1 MDLMV
6 DIETFGIGS
15 KAVMHEIGA
24 VIFDPYGEPLDKT
37 IDATKTFHALIDP
50 QSCLSLGMEVDW
62 DTLKFWFNQGAL
74 QHARLLAGPRTHV
87 ANVLMN
93 FSDWVE
99 KHKPAHK
106 WGHGATFDPI
116 ILHEYYKRLRK
127 PSPFQDFRTI
137 RDTRTLFDEI
147 ADISRAEW
155 DNISAREIYHHPLHD
170 AWAQARCVQ
179 FVKQQLLD
187 TYKRSN
193 NGNSAGTRGIP
204 GRDSGNA
211 GGSGPHGEVPPAA

>member
-15 KAVMHEIGA
+15 RAVMHEIGA

-155 DNISAREIYHHPLHD
+155 DAISAREIYHHPLHD